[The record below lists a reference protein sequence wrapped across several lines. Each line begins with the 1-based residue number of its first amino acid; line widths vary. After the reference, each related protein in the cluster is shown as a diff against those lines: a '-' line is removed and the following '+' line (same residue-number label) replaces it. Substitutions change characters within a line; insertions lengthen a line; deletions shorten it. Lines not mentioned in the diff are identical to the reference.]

1 MKTTRRGF
9 FGLVAAAPLA
19 LKTDQPPK
27 IKLPVVK
34 SDRFCEVCGNGL
46 VRLAR
51 IYPIEA
57 RMMIR
62 GVLPDC

>member
-1 MKTTRRGF
+1 M
-9 FGLVAAAPLA
+9 VAAAPLA

-46 VRLAR
+46 VKLA
-51 IYPIEA
+51 
-57 RMMIR
+57 
-62 GVLPDC
+62 PDTYLNCPCEWPETDDENDT